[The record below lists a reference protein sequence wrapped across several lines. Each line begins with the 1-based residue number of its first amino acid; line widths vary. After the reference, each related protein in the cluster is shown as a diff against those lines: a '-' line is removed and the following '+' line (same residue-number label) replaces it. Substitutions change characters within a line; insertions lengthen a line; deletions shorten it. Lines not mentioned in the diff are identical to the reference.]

1 MNNHNLFYEMY
12 THVYS
17 QSTILSQFYQQLLSE
32 TNKSDKTK
40 SKQTKKQ
47 K

>member
-17 QSTILSQFYQQLLSE
+17 QSTILSQFYQQLSE